1 MAKLNIVITDT
12 SFPDSEVEKKI
23 LSALDANVTVAHC
36 KTEDEVLA
44 ITGDADALMVQWAP
58 ITRRVMEQMKHCK
71 FISRYGVGVDMID
84 LEAAKDLGIVVQNVP
99 DFCVE
104 EVASTTLGFLVAVGR
119 KLVWQDQLVR
129 QGKWSMA
136 SIIGPVNRFVGQ
148 TLGLVGVGRIG
159 MRFAEMAA
167 PLKFK
172 ILAYDVKPP
181 KDLGPVQIADLD
193 TVLRESDYVS
203 LHCPLTKDTR
213 HLINAQT
220 LAKMKKG
227 SFLINVSR
235 GGVVDTNAL
244 IDALKSGHLAG
255 AALDVFEQEPLP
267 ADSPILKLNNVI
279 VAPHLASYSLDAAAQ
294 LRRDVAA
301 HVVEYFQ
308 KK

>member
-1 MAKLNIVITDT
+1 
-12 SFPDSEVEKKI
+12 
-23 LSALDANVTVAHC
+23 
-36 KTEDEVLA
+36 
-44 ITGDADALMVQWAP
+44 
-58 ITRRVMEQMKHCK
+58 
-71 FISRYGVGVDMID
+71 MID
-84 LEAAKDLGIVVQNVP
+84 LEAAKDLGIVVRNVP

-129 QGKWSMA
+129 QGKWSVA

-167 PLKFK
+167 PLKFR

-193 TVLRESDYVS
+193 TVLQESDYVS

-235 GGVVDTNAL
+235 GGVVDTDAL
-244 IDALKSGHLAG
+244 VDALKSGHLAG

-301 HVVEYFQ
+301 HVVEFFQ
-308 KK
+308 KQ

>member
-1 MAKLNIVITDT
+1 
-12 SFPDSEVEKKI
+12 
-23 LSALDANVTVAHC
+23 
-36 KTEDEVLA
+36 
-44 ITGDADALMVQWAP
+44 
-58 ITRRVMEQMKHCK
+58 
-71 FISRYGVGVDMID
+71 
-84 LEAAKDLGIVVQNVP
+84 
-99 DFCVE
+99 
-104 EVASTTLGFLVAVGR
+104 
-119 KLVWQDQLVR
+119 
-129 QGKWSMA
+129 
-136 SIIGPVNRFVGQ
+136 
-148 TLGLVGVGRIG
+148 
-159 MRFAEMAA
+159 
-167 PLKFK
+167 
-172 ILAYDVKPP
+172 
-181 KDLGPVQIADLD
+181 LD

-308 KK
+308 KI